1 MVRYVD
7 LMELGRTDPLQ
18 SLRIQYFPDKRLAT
32 ILVRGVENKPE
43 NIRAITRAITAG
55 GGRIMIM
62 RPSNPAGEII
72 DILYIVDCPPGKE
85 EDIVSRVEGL
95 GRAGEVL
102 IVRQPDERLALNVLF
117 PYVIMGERG
126 VIITRSI
133 LEGFL
138 NGVREKLG
146 EGGAAAFL
154 YLIGLDIGREIFSAI
169 RTLLAGKTVVESLKL
184 LSHIM
189 RSLGICRLKSIN
201 KRDEVI
207 ELEILDGIEASCLRK
222 RYTTPQCHNIRG
234 VLAGFLNEHT
244 GKRWRVEE
252 VKCEAAGDD
261 CCKFVM
267 RML

>member
-1 MVRYVD
+1 MRYVD

-18 SLRIQYFPDKRLAT
+18 SLRIQYFPDRRLAT
-32 ILVRGVENKPE
+32 ILVKGVENRVE
-43 NIRAITRAITAG
+43 NIRAVTRAVTAG

-62 RPSNPAGEII
+62 RPSNPAGEVI
-72 DILYIVDCPPGKE
+72 DILYVVDCPPGKE
-85 EDIVSRVEGL
+85 EDIASRIEEL

-117 PYVIMGERG
+117 PYMIMGERG
-126 VIITRSI
+126 VIVTKPI

-154 YLIGLDIGREIFSAI
+154 YLIGLDIGRKIFSAI
-169 RTLLAGKTVVESLKL
+169 RTLLAGKTVVESLRL
-184 LSHIM
+184 LGYIM
-189 RSLGICRLKSIN
+189 RSLGICRLKAIN
-201 KRDEVI
+201 ARDEAI
-207 ELEILDGIEASCLRK
+207 ELEILDGIEASCLK
-222 RYTTPQCHNIRG
+222 KPYKTPQCHNIRG
-234 VLAGFLNEHT
+234 VLAGFLDELT

-261 CCKFVM
+261 CCKFIIK
-267 RML
+267 ML

>member
-1 MVRYVD
+1 MRYVD

-18 SLRIQYFPDKRLAT
+18 SLRLQYFPDRRLAT

-43 NIRAITRAITAG
+43 NIRVITRTIVMG
-55 GGRIMIM
+55 GGKVMIM
-62 RPSNPAGEII
+62 RPSNPAGKII
-72 DILYIVDCPPGKE
+72 DILYVVDCPPGKE
-85 EDIVSRVEGL
+85 EDIASRVEGL

-102 IVRQPDERLALNVLF
+102 IVKQPDEGLALNVLF
-117 PYVIMGERG
+117 PYMIMGERG
-126 VIITRSI
+126 VIITKPI

-154 YLIGLDIGREIFSAI
+154 YLIGLDIGRKIFSAI
-169 RTLLAGKTVVESLKL
+169 RILLAGKTVVESLRL
-184 LSHIM
+184 LGYIM

-201 KRDEVI
+201 ARDEAI
-207 ELEILDGIEASCLRK
+207 ELEILDGIEASCLK
-222 RYTTPQCHNIRG
+222 KPYKTPQCHNIRG
-234 VLAGFLNEHT
+234 VLAGFLNELT

-261 CCKFVM
+261 CCKFIIK
-267 RML
+267 ML

>member
-1 MVRYVD
+1 VRYVD

-18 SLRIQYFPDKRLAT
+18 SLRLQYFPDRRLAT

-43 NIRAITRAITAG
+43 NIRVITRTIAMG

-62 RPSNPAGEII
+62 RPSNPAGKII
-72 DILYIVDCPPGKE
+72 DILYVVDCPPGKE
-85 EDIVSRVEGL
+85 EDIASRVEGL

-102 IVRQPDERLALNVLF
+102 IVKQPDEGLALNVLF
-117 PYVIMGERG
+117 PYMIMGERG
-126 VIITRSI
+126 VIITKPI

-154 YLIGLDIGREIFSAI
+154 YLIGLDIGRKIFSAI
-169 RTLLAGKTVVESLKL
+169 RILLAGKTVVESLKL
-184 LSHIM
+184 LGYIM

-201 KRDEVI
+201 AGDEAI
-207 ELEILDGIEASCLRK
+207 ELEILDGIEASCLK
-222 RYTTPQCHNIRG
+222 KPYKTPQCHNIRG
-234 VLAGFLNEHT
+234 VLAGFLNELT

-261 CCKFVM
+261 CCKFIIK
-267 RML
+267 ML